1 MKRTLSAIVI
11 ASMLLAG
18 CESSGSVVVS
28 PKKEAMS
35 VDEAQEEIDSLLKKV
50 EVNEVAEPQIDIYSD
65 EISEKAALADID
77 TYPIV
82 TESKSDIMIE
92 IAAATEL
99 TSDAPDD
106 WIVEVANNFVRS
118 GAEVN
123 GKTVGISVRR
133 ITSGEAVT
141 YIGTNAYQPN
151 VLIPSSEAWGE
162 MIESSGIGIQK
173 I

>member
-1 MKRTLSAIVI
+1 MKWTLSAIVI

-18 CESSGSVVVS
+18 CESSGSVVS
-28 PKKEAMS
+28 PKREAMS

-50 EVNEVAEPQIDIYSD
+50 EVNEVAEPQLDIYSD
-65 EISEKAALADID
+65 EISEKAALVDID

-82 TESKSDIMIE
+82 TESKGDIMIE

-106 WIVEVANNFVRS
+106 WIVKVANNFVRS

-141 YIGTNAYQPN
+141 YIGANAYQPN

>member
-18 CESSGSVVVS
+18 CESSGSVVS
-28 PKKEAMS
+28 LKREAMS
-35 VDEAQEEIDSLLKKV
+35 VDEEQEEIDSLPKKV

-82 TESKSDIMIE
+82 TESKGDIIIE

-99 TSDAPDD
+99 TSDAPDN
-106 WIVEVANNFVRS
+106 WIVEVANNFAKS

-141 YIGTNAYQPN
+141 YIGANAYQPN
-151 VLIPSSEAWGE
+151 VLIPSSEVWGE

>member
-11 ASMLLAG
+11 ASMLLAE
-18 CESSGSVVVS
+18 CESSGSVVS
-28 PKKEAMS
+28 PKREAMS

-77 TYPIV
+77 TYTIV

-133 ITSGEAVT
+133 ITSGEVVT